1 LLLKPG
7 DTITMTNDLTA
18 ALRELSTSLLDLRA
32 ARLAASRATDKLTG
46 ARHTRAEEL
55 TTLLTEAISHCS
67 RLHTCV
73 TGDCRASQAE
83 LLP

>member
-1 LLLKPG
+1 
-7 DTITMTNDLTA
+7 MANDLTA
-18 ALRELSTSLLDLRA
+18 ALHELTTSLADLRC
-32 ARLAASRATDKLTG
+32 ARLAASRARDKLTG
-46 ARHTRAEEL
+46 ARRTRAEEL
-55 TTLLTEAISHCS
+55 TDMITEAISHAS